1 MNVMRKQ
8 IVRASILL
16 FITTLSG
23 SLAIAQDD
31 AAAIAMAKKA
41 QNPLG
46 DVRAIMTDNTIAF
59 DGGPEDSTSYGFQFQ
74 PVYAIKNESRFNMIF
89 RAILPIVGVEPGVV
103 IPPLGPEP
111 KPPAGSSWG
120 ISDTIVQYIFS
131 PKGDSGTKWGIGPQV
146 SLRTRS
152 SARQA
157 GPGWGVGA
165 VGVVFG
171 GAGNWALGA
180 IGMQHWGEENYNVGT
195 LQIIAMYNFES
206 KPGMYLGYNN
216 AMTFNWEATSSNKLT
231 VPLGA
236 TFGKTMPV
244 GDGAGLDL
252 SIGAYKL
259 VARPDGAP
267 RWQLKFGISYFFP

>member
-1 MNVMRKQ
+1 MKNP
-8 IVRASILL
+8 ITRASILL
-16 FITTLSG
+16 LITLLNG
-23 SLAIAQDD
+23 SLAVAQDD

-41 QNPLG
+41 QDPLG

-74 PVYAIKNESRFNMIF
+74 PVYAIKSESRFNMIF

-103 IPPLGPEP
+103 VPPLGPEP
-111 KPPAGSSWG
+111 RPPGSSSWG
-120 ISDTIVQYIFS
+120 LSDTIVQYIFS
-131 PKGDSGTKWGIGPQV
+131 PKGEAGTKWGFGPQV

-152 SARQA
+152 SDRQA
-157 GPGWGVGA
+157 GPGWGAGA
-165 VGVVFG
+165 VGVIFG

-180 IGMQHWGEENYNVGT
+180 IGMQHWGEDDYNVGT

-206 KPGMYLGYNN
+206 KPGLYLGYNN
-216 AMTFNWEATSSNKLT
+216 AMTFNWEASSDNALT
-231 VPLGA
+231 LPLGA

-252 SIGAYKL
+252 NIGAYK
-259 VARPDGAP
+259 VVVRPDGAS

>member
-1 MNVMRKQ
+1 MIVMKSQ
-8 IVRASILL
+8 ITKASILL
-16 FITTLSG
+16 LIAVLNG
-23 SLAIAQDD
+23 PLAYAQDD

-41 QNPLG
+41 QDPLG

-74 PVYAIKNESRFNMIF
+74 PVYAIKNESPYNMIF
-89 RAILPIVGVEPGVV
+89 RAILPVVGVEPGVV
-103 IPPLGPEP
+103 VPPLGPEP
-111 KPPAGSSWG
+111 RPPGSSSWG
-120 ISDTIVQYIFS
+120 LSDTIVQYIFS
-131 PKGDSGTKWGIGPQV
+131 PKGSSGTKWGFGPQV

-152 SARQA
+152 SDRQA

-206 KPGMYLGYNN
+206 KPGLYLGYNN
-216 AMTFNWEATSSNKLT
+216 AMTFNWEATSDNTLT
-231 VPLGA
+231 LPLGA

-259 VARPDGAP
+259 VVRPDGAS